1 MTFQIKNPNELTFRF
16 NGYDVEYVMFDDFR
30 NELIFYTEYNELIAT
45 IEFEGYKFG
54 IEEDNFIKELTFET
68 VAERFGDHDD

>member
-1 MTFQIKNPNELTFRF
+1 
-16 NGYDVEYVMFDDFR
+16 MFDDFR

-54 IEEDNFIKELTFET
+54 IEEDNFIKELTFEK
-68 VAERFGDHDD
+68 VAERFGDYDD

>member
-1 MTFQIKNPNELTFRF
+1 MTLQLKNPNELTFRF

-54 IEEDNFIKELTFET
+54 IEEDNFIKELTFEK
-68 VAERFGDHDD
+68 VAERFGDYDD